1 MRLAQNHAVNGFA
14 PFKNATL
21 VAKGSEIVRA
31 RCMVPPVAWWAETRV
46 VPEREQAFCS
56 IRRRVRHRFD
66 AADGQQ
72 VII

>member
-31 RCMVPPVAWWAETRV
+31 RCMVSPVAWWAETRV
-46 VPEREQAFCS
+46 VPEREHAFRS
-56 IRRRVRHRFD
+56 IRWRVRRHFD